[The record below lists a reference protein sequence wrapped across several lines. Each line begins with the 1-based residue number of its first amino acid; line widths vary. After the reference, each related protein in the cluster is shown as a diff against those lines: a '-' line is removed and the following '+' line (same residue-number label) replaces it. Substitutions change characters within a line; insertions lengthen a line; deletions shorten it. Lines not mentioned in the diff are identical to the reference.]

1 MVAQNRSETVL
12 GPVHSHTWIG
22 FALAVRFFG
31 WGSIAALGAFSLNNY
46 LTYWHGWPG
55 PLGTDTES
63 SGLRSSIQV
72 SFYVLAF
79 IAASAYVLKHRYRSL
94 DSERDRVFR
103 VNSLIIRTAF
113 WAVLLIGITDFSL
126 AFLNG
131 EELLNDVVGPTFADS
146 LMRAEFRGAYVH
158 TSLIGVS
165 LFIAVLVRMI
175 GVPWLALLIFVSE
188 LLIVLSR
195 FVFSYEQDYMA
206 DLVRFWYA
214 ALIILGCAYTLRE
227 DGHVRV
233 DVIYARFTP
242 KTKGM
247 VNAIGAL
254 LLAMPFTWLILIVGT
269 SGHTG
274 IINSALLKYEIE
286 GLGNSLYVFYLMT
299 VFVGVFAITMLIEFV
314 GSIFGAMSDCLA
326 PQTSN
331 NGSELRRR

>member
-1 MVAQNRSETVL
+1 MVSQNTSKTVIEPVRSQ
-12 GPVHSHTWIG
+12 TWIG
-22 FALAVRFFG
+22 SVLAVRFLG
-31 WGSIAALGAFSLNNY
+31 WASIAALGAFSLNNY

-55 PLGTDTES
+55 PLGTSTES
-63 SGLRSSIQV
+63 SGVLSSVQV
-72 SFYVLAF
+72 SFYVLAVF
-79 IAASAYVLKHRYRSL
+79 AASAYVLKHRYRSL
-94 DSERDRVFR
+94 ESERDRVLR
-103 VNSLIIRTAF
+103 VNSMIIRTAF
-113 WAVLLIGITDFSL
+113 WAVFLIGIIDFSL

-131 EELLNDVVGPTFADS
+131 EELLNDVVGTSFADS

-158 TSLIGVS
+158 MSLIGLS
-165 LFIAVLVRMI
+165 LVIAVLVRMI

-214 ALIILGCAYTLRE
+214 ALIIVGCAYTLRE

-233 DVIYARFTP
+233 DVFYARFTS
-242 KTKGM
+242 KTKGV

-254 LLAMPFTWLILIVGT
+254 LLAMPFCWLILIVGA

-274 IINSALLKYEIE
+274 IINSALLTYEIE

-299 VFVGVFAITMLIEFV
+299 TFVGVFAITMMVEFV
-314 GSIFGAMSDCLA
+314 GFFFGAMSDCLA
-326 PQTSN
+326 PQTFSQE
-331 NGSELRRR
+331 SSPRKR